1 MRKIKIL
8 GMLFLSVALIFV
20 GYAEAATTNDRYDFH
35 YYQLRDVSGLR
46 SGHTVAGA
54 QWFAT
59 VSDWY
64 FSPVDNRLGI
74 FQDTEGAQTSVPMVT
89 SADLIYNFQGVYME
103 DPQHYKGGNPYYKEY
118 PDEWRYRTEDPWD
131 WYYHREDLN
140 FDRMDSVYL
149 VIPDGKGEL
158 NINFYND
165 LASHNPPPE
174 NMFGEPYAVTE
185 DILVG
190 GLNDY
195 YSVSHLTKPQL
206 VTSSDYLPAKMNFN
220 AANPQSYGS
229 SQGWLTFRQSAS
241 FDVNFNGYR
250 ESINIPLV
258 VANVHDGPA
267 SDPGNEL
274 YFDMSLFDGDNKM
287 VARKKFRWGVDKNKI
302 QGLGTFFMISGD
314 KTEYRL
320 DTQITNRTGVRYRQQ
335 RYDVGAGGG
344 VETIYPSNWSYD
356 IPDDLYN
363 TLPKVISLDL
373 QSQIAPGLI
382 THYTAN
388 VDMSVRKHESF
399 RLYPFDQWSGYSGYD
414 DLTTPR
420 DLELTFSKVRGM
432 ASYGTRYADGVS
444 VTGFSMTFVDNK
456 LNTNDVKYN
465 TLKEIERY
473 TGTEPEMPSAD
484 YTLPRIYEGYFGRD
498 PLNAFTISADVP
510 DYLKRVSEDITL
522 SAVSQDKKTPLLPVR
537 VRMTFSRQVFDL
549 IDKEKW
555 NELLNAESVID
566 KFAETY
572 TIWVYSP
579 NTDEKVLNLFDAIRR
594 DDNTNGV
601 FYSVSDCVGAFIEGN
616 SLHVEFVALIAD
628 SVSLRDGKSAFCY
641 VVEDDGI
648 PYILFGDGKIDD
660 GWNLSFYIDKNVSG
674 PDVIN
679 PGNKTPGD
687 GEGGGGGCN
696 QGSVSAAIFAL
707 LAVGWFIKRAKRIS

>member
-1 MRKIKIL
+1 MKKIKIL
-8 GMLFLSVALIFV
+8 GILLLFAALIFAV
-20 GYAEAATTNDRYDFH
+20 RAEAATNDRYDFH

-64 FSPVDNRLGI
+64 LSPVDNRLGI

-103 DPQHYKGGNPYYKEY
+103 DPQHYKGGNPYYTEY
-118 PDEWRYRTEDPWD
+118 PDEWRYRTEDPWV

-165 LASHNPPPE
+165 LASHNPPE
-174 NMFGEPYAVTE
+174 NMFGTPYAVTE

-206 VTSSDYLPAKMNFN
+206 VPSLDYLPAKMNFN

-241 FDVNFNGYR
+241 FDVSFNGYR

-258 VANVHDGPA
+258 VANVHNGPA

-274 YFDMSLFDGDNKM
+274 YFDMSLFDVSGDM
-287 VARKKFRWGVDKNKI
+287 VARKKFRWGADKNKI
-302 QGLGTFFMISGD
+302 QGLGTFFMIDGD

-335 RYDVGAGGG
+335 RYDTGGDAQ
-344 VETIYPSNWSYD
+344 TIYPSYWSYD
-356 IPDDLYN
+356 IPDDLYK
-363 TLPKVISLDL
+363 TLPKSFHLDL

-382 THYTAN
+382 THYTAS

-399 RLYPFDQWSGYSGYD
+399 RLYPFDQWSGYSGFD
-414 DLTTPR
+414 DLTAPH

-432 ASYGTRYADGVS
+432 ASYGTQRADGVS
-444 VTGFSMTFVDNK
+444 VTGFSMTFVDDK

-465 TLKEIERY
+465 TLKEITRY
-473 TGTEPEMPSAD
+473 TGSEPKMPRSG
-484 YTLPRIYEGYFGRD
+484 YTLSRINEGYFGRA

-522 SAVSQDKKTPLLPVR
+522 SAVSQDKETPLLPVR

-566 KFAETY
+566 KFAEVY
-572 TIWVYSP
+572 TIWAYSP
-579 NTDEKVLNLFDAIRR
+579 NTAEKVLNLFDAIRR

-601 FYSVSDCVGAFIEGN
+601 LYSVSDCVGAFIEGN

-641 VVEDDGI
+641 VVEDDEI

-660 GWNLSFYIDKNVSG
+660 KWNLSFYVDRNVSG
-674 PDVIN
+674 PDLSN
-679 PGNKTPGD
+679 PGSKSSGD
-687 GEGGGGGCN
+687 GEGGSGCN
-696 QGSVSAAIFAL
+696 QGGVSAAIFAL
-707 LAVGWFIKRAKRIS
+707 LAGAWFIRRAKRIS